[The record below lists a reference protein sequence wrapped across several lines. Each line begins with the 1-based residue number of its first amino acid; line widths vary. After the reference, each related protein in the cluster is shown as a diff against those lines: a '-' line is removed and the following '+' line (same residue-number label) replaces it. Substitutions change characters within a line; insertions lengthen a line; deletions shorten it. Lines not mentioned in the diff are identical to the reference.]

1 LVEANDGSKINMTIY
16 KIKLSQ
22 YPDID
27 KTYEYFNSTQG
38 WSNLR
43 NVIYFEKQEDVLKFL
58 YEYTVSNDN
67 DWHGE
72 EQIKVIAQEE
82 IDKIIKNNMLDDVGE
97 KYHDFSFRST
107 IRISKIRLNNID
119 NVLNSPIV
127 KNND

>member
-1 LVEANDGSKINMTIY
+1 MTIY